1 LAIGILALLGVKLT
15 VSFYLFKNK
24 HKDYKMNV
32 LNKNILVSLL
42 KVIVL
47 IAPIGIAQAEGAKGE
62 IGIITCDYIP
72 GSKVNLLIHSSA
84 SFNCVFEHNGKK
96 DSYNG
101 EAGIGLGLDLQWTET
116 STMSYSVLAS
126 TDKNIDWSVALNGTY
141 TGGKAS
147 AALGVGV
154 GAAVL
159 IGGSND
165 SFGLVPL
172 AIEGST
178 GIGATAGIG
187 YVSLQAK

>member
-1 LAIGILALLGVKLT
+1 MK
-15 VSFYLFKNK
+15 
-24 HKDYKMNV
+24 V
-32 LNKNILVSLL
+32 LNMKCFSFLLAALVMAYTPL
-42 KVIVL
+42 
-47 IAPIGIAQAEGAKGE
+47 ATAEEGAKGQ

-84 SFNCVFEHNGKK
+84 SFNCVFEHGGQK
-96 DSYNG
+96 DYYDG
-101 EAGIGLGLDLQWTET
+101 EAGIGLGLDLQWTER
-116 STMSYSVLAS
+116 STMAYSVMAS
-126 TDKNIDWSVALNGTY
+126 TGTDMDWSTALTGTY

-147 AALGVGV
+147 AALGVGL

-165 SFGLVPL
+165 SVGLVPL

-187 YVSLQAK
+187 YLSLKAKN

>member
-1 LAIGILALLGVKLT
+1 MKLSNIVTSLLT
-15 VSFYLFKNK
+15 VFAFAITPLTAV
-24 HKDYKMNV
+24 HADDH
-32 LNKNILVSLL
+32 
-42 KVIVL
+42 
-47 IAPIGIAQAEGAKGE
+47 EGAKGE
-62 IGIITCDYIP
+62 VGIVTCEYIP

-84 SFNCVFEHNGKK
+84 SFDCVFKHDGKEEA
-96 DSYNG
+96 YNG

-126 TDKNIDWSVALNGTY
+126 TDKNIDWSTALNGTY

-154 GAAVL
+154 GAAAL

-172 AIEGST
+172 ALEGST
-178 GIGATAGIG
+178 GVGATAGIG